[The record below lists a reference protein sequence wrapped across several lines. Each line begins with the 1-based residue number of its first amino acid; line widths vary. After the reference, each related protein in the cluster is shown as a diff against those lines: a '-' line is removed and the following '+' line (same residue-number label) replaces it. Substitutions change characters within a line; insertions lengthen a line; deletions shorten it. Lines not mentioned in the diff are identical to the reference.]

1 MDVLYKQIRI
11 LSPDKKVP
19 RKKVDLLISEGII
32 KKIADHIKAPKGT
45 KVLEYPDAYCS
56 IGWMDVGVHCGEPG
70 FEHRETLDTIRAAA
84 ANGGFTSIIVSPDLN
99 PVIDNKSQVS
109 FIKSGN
115 TESAVSILPMGSI
128 STAAKGENI
137 SEMMD
142 MHAAGAVAFTDGNSS
157 IQSGGLI
164 ERALQYAKSF
174 DGLIYNQPNDE
185 SVSGEGQMHEGE
197 VSTMLGL
204 PGIPNLAEELMLKRD
219 LDICAYTDSKLHC
232 ANISTANSVS
242 LIKAAKKSGLKVS
255 ASTPIMNLCY
265 NDESLKDFDV
275 NYKVFPPLRSK
286 KDQKAL
292 LKGISDGTIDFI
304 SSNHQ
309 PLEEE
314 SKKVE
319 FPYAS
324 FGTTGIETIFAHIVS
339 LLSDKFTLVD
349 AINNL
354 AYKPRDIFGQE
365 IPTLEEGASAN
376 LCIFSPSE
384 EWVYEKSNVKSK
396 SKNSPA
402 IGKTLRGKVY
412 SVYNQGTLVEN

>member
-11 LSPDKKVP
+11 LSPSKKLP
-19 RKKVDLLISEGII
+19 RKKVDLLISNGII
-32 KKIADHIKAPKGT
+32 KKIADKIRTPKGA
-45 KVLEYPDAYCS
+45 KVLEYPNAFCS

-70 FEHRETLDTIRAAA
+70 FESRETLQTIRSAA
-84 ANGGFTSIIVSPDLN
+84 ANGGFTSIIVSPDLH
-99 PVIDNKSQVS
+99 PVIDNKSQVA
-109 FIKSGN
+109 FIKSEN
-115 TESAVSILPMGSI
+115 ANSAVNILPMGSI
-128 STAAKGENI
+128 SLAGKGENI

-142 MHAAGAVAFTDGNSS
+142 MHEAGAVAFTDGKSS

-164 ERALQYAKSF
+164 QRALHYAKSF
-174 DGLIYNQPNDE
+174 DGLIYNQPNDS
-185 SVSGEGQMHEGE
+185 SVSGDGQMHEGSI
-197 VSTMLGL
+197 STMLGL

-265 NDESLKDFDV
+265 NQDSLRDFDV
-275 NYKVFPPLRSK
+275 NFKVFPPLRDN

-292 LKGISDGTIDFI
+292 LKGLTDGTIDFI

-314 SKKVE
+314 AKKVE

-324 FGTTGIETIFAHIVS
+324 FGTTGIETIFPLVVS

-349 AINNL
+349 AITKL
-354 AYKPRDIFGQE
+354 AYNSREVFGLS
-365 IPTLEEGASAN
+365 IPKIAEGEAAN
-376 LCIFSPSE
+376 ICVFNPAE
-384 EWVYEKSNVKSK
+384 VWTYDKSNLKSK
-396 SKNSPA
+396 SKNSPF
-402 IGKTLRGKVY
+402 IGQELTGRVY
-412 SVYNQGTLVEN
+412 SVYNQGVLVEN

>member
-11 LSPDKKVP
+11 LSPEKKIP

-32 KKIADHIKAPKGT
+32 KKIADNIKAPKGA
-45 KVLEYPDAYCS
+45 KVLAYPDAYCS

-70 FEHRETLDTIRAAA
+70 FEHRETLNTIRAAA
-84 ANGGFTSIIVSPDLN
+84 ANGGFTSIIVSPDLH

-115 TESAVSILPMGSI
+115 AESAVSILPMGSI
-128 STAAKGENI
+128 SAAGKGENI
-137 SEMMD
+137 AEMMD
-142 MHAAGAVAFTDGNSS
+142 MHAAGAVAFTDGNNS

-185 SVSGEGQMHEGE
+185 SVSGE
-197 VSTMLGL
+197 
-204 PGIPNLAEELMLKRD
+204 
-219 LDICAYTDSKLHC
+219 
-232 ANISTANSVS
+232 
-242 LIKAAKKSGLKVS
+242 KSGLKVS

-275 NYKVFPPLRSK
+275 NYKVFPPLRGK

-292 LKGISDGTIDFI
+292 LKGIADGTIDFI

-314 SKKVE
+314 TKKVE

-324 FGTTGIETIFAHIVS
+324 FGSTGIETIFAHIVS
-339 LLSDKFTLVD
+339 LLSDKFTLVE
-349 AINNL
+349 AVSKL
-354 AYKPRDIFGQE
+354 AYNPRKVFGQS
-365 IPTLEEGASAN
+365 IPTIEEGAPAN
-376 LCIFSPSE
+376 LCVFSPSA
-384 EWVYEKSNVKSK
+384 EWTYEKSMIKSK

-402 IGKTLRGKVY
+402 IGKALVGKVY
-412 SVYNQGTLVEN
+412 SVYNQGILVEN

>member
-19 RKKVDLLISEGII
+19 RKKVDLLISEGVI
-32 KKIADHIKAPKGT
+32 KKIADNIKAPKGARI
-45 KVLEYPDAYCS
+45 LEYPGAYCS

-70 FEHRETLDTIRAAA
+70 FEHRETLNTIRAAA
-84 ANGGFTSIIVSPDLN
+84 ANGGFTSIIVSPDLH

-115 TESAVSILPMGSI
+115 VESAVCILPMGSI
-128 STAAKGENI
+128 SVAGKGENI

-242 LIKAAKKSGLKVS
+242 LIKAAKKSGLRVS
-255 ASTPIMNLCY
+255 ASTPIMNLCF

-275 NYKVFPPLRSK
+275 NYKVFPPLRGK

-292 LKGISDGTIDFI
+292 LKGIADGTIDFI

-314 SKKVE
+314 AKKVE

-324 FGTTGIETIFAHIVS
+324 FGATGIETIFSHIVS
-339 LLSDKFTLVD
+339 LLSDKFTLVE
-349 AINNL
+349 AINKL
-354 AYKPRDIFGQE
+354 AYNPRKVFGQE
-365 IPTLEEGASAN
+365 IPNIEEGAVAN
-376 LCIFSPSE
+376 LCIFSPSAD
-384 EWVYEKSNVKSK
+384 WVYEKSMLKSK
-396 SKNSPA
+396 SKNSPL
-402 IGKTLRGKVY
+402 IGKGLLGKVY
-412 SVYNQGTLVEN
+412 SVYNQGILVEN